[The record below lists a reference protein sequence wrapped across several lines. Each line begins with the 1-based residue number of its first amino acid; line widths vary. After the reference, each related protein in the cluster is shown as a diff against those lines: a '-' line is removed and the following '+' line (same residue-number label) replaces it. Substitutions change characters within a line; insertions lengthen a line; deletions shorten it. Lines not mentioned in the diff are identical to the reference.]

1 MFLIKLVTA
10 IHSFVFRIS
19 RGRLLGQMRGMD
31 FCVVKT
37 KGARSGRTR
46 YIPLMHVPYKKGVI
60 LVASMGGADF
70 HPSWYWNIKAH
81 PRLSVC
87 LRGQNIDVQ
96 AEQVSDE
103 KKEELWPILC
113 SYYPPYDDYQKKTK
127 RNIPVFDCQPIQQR
141 EVV

>member
-10 IHSFVFRIS
+10 IHSFVFRLTS
-19 RGRLLGQMRGMD
+19 GRLLGQIKGMD

-37 KGARSGRTR
+37 KGAQSGRTR

-87 LRGQNIDVQ
+87 LRGQDIDVL

-127 RNIPVFDCQPIQQR
+127 RNIPVFDCQPILED

>member
-10 IHSFVFRIS
+10 IHSFVFRLTS
-19 RGRLLGQMRGMD
+19 GRLLGQIKGMD

-37 KGARSGRTR
+37 KGAKSGRTR
-46 YIPLMHVPYKKGVI
+46 YIPLMHVPYKRGVI

-87 LRGQNIDVQ
+87 LRGQDIDVL
-96 AEQVSDE
+96 AEQASDE

-127 RNIPVFDCQPIQQR
+127 RNIPVFDCQPILEN

>member
-1 MFLIKLVTA
+1 MFLIKLVTV
-10 IHSFVFRIS
+10 IHSFIFRLTS
-19 RGRLLGQMRGMD
+19 GRLLGQIKGMD

-37 KGARSGRTR
+37 KGVKSGRTR

-70 HPSWYWNIKAH
+70 HPSWYWNIKAY
-81 PRLSVC
+81 PRLSIC
-87 LRGQNIDVQ
+87 LRGQDIDVL

-127 RNIPVFDCQPIQQR
+127 RNIPVFDCQPILEH

>member
-10 IHSFVFRIS
+10 IHSFVFRLTS
-19 RGRLLGQMRGMD
+19 GRLLGQIKGMD

-37 KGARSGRTR
+37 KGAKSGRTR

-87 LRGQNIDVQ
+87 LRGQDIDVL

-103 KKEELWPILC
+103 KKKSCGQYFAPITHRMMII
-113 SYYPPYDDYQKKTK
+113 KKQNGIFLSLIVNQFSSM
-127 RNIPVFDCQPIQQR
+127 R
-141 EVV
+141 

>member
-1 MFLIKLVTA
+1 MFLIKLVTV
-10 IHSFVFRIS
+10 IHSFVFRLTS
-19 RGRLLGQMRGMD
+19 GRLLGQIKGMD

-37 KGARSGRTR
+37 KGAKSGRTR

-70 HPSWYWNIKAH
+70 PPSWYWNIKAH

-87 LRGQNIDVQ
+87 LRGKDIDVL

-113 SYYPPYDDYQKKTK
+113 SYYPPYDKYQKKTK
-127 RNIPVFDCQPIQQR
+127 RNIPVFDCQPILEH

>member
-1 MFLIKLVTA
+1 MLLFKLVTA
-10 IHSFVFRIS
+10 IHSFVFRITG
-19 RGRLLGQMRGMD
+19 GRLLGQMKGMD

-37 KGARSGRTR
+37 KGAKSGRTR

-87 LRGQNIDVQ
+87 LRGQGIDVL

-103 KKEELWPILC
+103 KK
-113 SYYPPYDDYQKKTK
+113 SYGRCFALIT
-127 RNIPVFDCQPIQQR
+127 RL
-141 EVV
+141 

>member
-1 MFLIKLVTA
+1 
-10 IHSFVFRIS
+10 
-19 RGRLLGQMRGMD
+19 
-31 FCVVKT
+31 
-37 KGARSGRTR
+37 
-46 YIPLMHVPYKKGVI
+46 MHVPYKKGVI

-87 LRGQNIDVQ
+87 LRGQNKDVL

-113 SYYPPYDDYQKKTK
+113 SYYPPYNDYQKKTK
-127 RNIPVFDCQPIQQR
+127 RNIPVFDCQPILEH

>member
-10 IHSFVFRIS
+10 IHSFVFRLTS
-19 RGRLLGQMRGMD
+19 GRLLGQIKGMD

-37 KGARSGRTR
+37 KGAKSGRTR

-70 HPSWYWNIKAH
+70 HPAWYWNIKAH

-87 LRGQNIDVQ
+87 LRGQDIDVL

-127 RNIPVFDCQPIQQR
+127 RNIPVFDCQPILEH

>member
-1 MFLIKLVTA
+1 MK
-10 IHSFVFRIS
+10 
-19 RGRLLGQMRGMD
+19 GMD

-37 KGARSGRTR
+37 KGAKSGRTR

-81 PRLSVC
+81 PGLFVY
-87 LRGQNIDVQ
+87 LRGQNINVQ

-103 KKEELWPILC
+103 KKAKLWPLLC

-127 RNIPVFDCQPIQQR
+127 RNIPVFDCQPMC
-141 EVV
+141 ENKGM

>member
-1 MFLIKLVTA
+1 MFLIKLVTV
-10 IHSFVFRIS
+10 IHSFVFRLTS
-19 RGRLLGQMRGMD
+19 GRLLGQIKGMD

-37 KGARSGRTR
+37 KGAKSGRTR

-87 LRGQNIDVQ
+87 LRGKDIDVL

-113 SYYPPYDDYQKKTK
+113 SYYPPYDDYQKKNKTEYS
-127 RNIPVFDCQPIQQR
+127 CL
-141 EVV
+141 

>member
-10 IHSFVFRIS
+10 IHSFVFRLTS
-19 RGRLLGQMRGMD
+19 GRLLGQIKGMD

-37 KGARSGRTR
+37 KGAKSGRTR

-70 HPSWYWNIKAH
+70 HPSWYWNIKAY

-87 LRGQNIDVQ
+87 LRGKDIDVL

-127 RNIPVFDCQPIQQR
+127 RNIPVFDCQPIPED

>member
-10 IHSFVFRIS
+10 IHSFVFRLTS
-19 RGRLLGQMRGMD
+19 GRLLGQIKGMD

-37 KGARSGRTR
+37 KGAKSGRTR

-87 LRGQNIDVQ
+87 LRGQDIDVL
-96 AEQVSDE
+96 AEQVSDK
-103 KKEELWPILC
+103 KKEELWPILY

-127 RNIPVFDCQPIQQR
+127 RNIPVFDCQPILED